1 MLSKFWSNAP
11 GKEKIN
17 EVLDDT
23 IKSLTNLSDM
33 LKRLHEYHIN
43 NIDDIIPKKPQE
55 FSLGLKNING

>member
-1 MLSKFWSNAP
+1 MLSKFWSNAL

-33 LKRLHEYHIN
+33 LKRTVIQTVEIN
-43 NIDDIIPKKPQE
+43 DNFLYPHY
-55 FSLGLKNING
+55 